1 MNGTQI
7 NQHYPHPERDSL
19 QARFGLRI
27 SAYLSEQAQEVPYEV
42 SERLRFA
49 REQALDRAR
58 VQRAVAAT
66 AATSRVGGGS
76 LALTLSGGRGFWWA
90 KLASVLPLIAL
101 LLGLALIQQRL
112 VGDRIAVAAEID
124 ANILTDTLPPAAYAD
139 AGFVEFLK
147 TP

>member
-1 MNGTQI
+1 VNGTHV
-7 NQHYPHPERDSL
+7 NQHFPQPERDGL

-27 SAYLSEQAQEVPYEV
+27 STYLSEQAQDVPYAV

-58 VQRAVAAT
+58 VQRSAAAT
-66 AATSRVGGGS
+66 VATSSGS
-76 LALTLSGGRGFWWA
+76 LALGLGSGHGFSSVWWA
-90 KLASVLPLIAL
+90 KLASVLPLVAL

-112 VGDRIAVAAEID
+112 AGDRLDVAAEID